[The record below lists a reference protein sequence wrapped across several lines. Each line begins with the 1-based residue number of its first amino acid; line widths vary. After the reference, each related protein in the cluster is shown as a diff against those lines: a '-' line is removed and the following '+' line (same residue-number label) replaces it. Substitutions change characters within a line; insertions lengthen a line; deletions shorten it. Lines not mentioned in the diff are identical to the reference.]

1 MTGVF
6 KIKLNGEVIHY
17 TKFSDI
23 PEQIGAVISFMPDY
37 PEPPHKIVELQYQL
51 LLLQLLYLVLMKML
65 LTKMKLNQY
74 LSVKAI

>member
-37 PEPPHKIVELQYQL
+37 PEPPHTDEEHELIHSFHA
-51 LLLQLLYLVLMKML
+51 
-65 LTKMKLNQY
+65 KLNELIQRESCQ
-74 LSVKAI
+74 LR